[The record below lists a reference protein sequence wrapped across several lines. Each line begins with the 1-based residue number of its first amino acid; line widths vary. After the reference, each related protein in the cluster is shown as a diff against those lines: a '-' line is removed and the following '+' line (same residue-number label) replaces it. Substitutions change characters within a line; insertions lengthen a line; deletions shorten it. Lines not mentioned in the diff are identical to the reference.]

1 MPISILNSSV
11 ALFLSRREP
20 MLQPRRDY
28 SLGDGVYFAADDYI
42 GVGRRLLIVCVDTL
56 VLGLMVWVLSSLW
69 FHLVGDYEMF
79 LGVVVFAVWLYLVPL
94 KRSAWRTVGYQFA
107 GAKLVNLKGAR
118 PALWL
123 LTLRSLLWLFG
134 FSPVTLLLEFL
145 WCSVDCDRQSLR
157 DRITN
162 ICLVKNHAMP
172 IGTGEVHTAYYFS
185 CGYTFAYSH
194 VVHPKSVDT

>member
-1 MPISILNSSV
+1 
-11 ALFLSRREP
+11 
-20 MLQPRRDY
+20 MLQPQRDR

-42 GVGRRLLIVCVDTL
+42 GVGRRLLMVCVDTV
-56 VLGLMVWVLSSLW
+56 VLGLMVWMLSSVW
-69 FHLVGDYEMF
+69 VHLFGNYERF
-79 LGVVVFAVWLYLVPL
+79 AGVVVLAAWLYLVPL
-94 KRSAWRTVGYQFA
+94 KRSAWRTIGYRVI
-107 GAKLVNLKGAR
+107 GAKLVNLQGAR
-118 PALWL
+118 PVLWL

-145 WCSVDCDRQSLR
+145 WCHVDCDRQSLR

-162 ICLVKNHAMP
+162 TCLVKHHATP